1 MALPKQVQAQIKET
15 EEIEKQ
21 LKAQGETVEKPK
33 KEVRKKKTSTKAKKT
48 EEVVADTEVEVPEEQ
63 PPEDEPVL
71 EEAAPADDSHEEVTD
86 AFEQK
91 YSTLKGKYDAEV
103 PRLHHQVREL
113 TEQIDAI
120 RKEAEAAKKVESEKP
135 KEKVSYV
142 TDADRE
148 EYGDDLIDFQRR
160 VAKEVSQEYEGRFE
174 QQAKVIEDLQ
184 KQVSNTGS
192 QVGEV
197 GFAQKLNNLVP
208 GFDQLDN
215 DERWVA
221 WLNEIDPMTRGPR
234 RDQAQSAFNSGD
246 AEAVAHYVSLFRES
260 VEPIA
265 NGASDRQME
274 LEKQVTPNRSASSTA
289 TKSVGRE
296 AKVYSQGELTKSWN
310 KIRTL
315 STQGKYDDAAKLEAE
330 LTRAYMEGRVKN

>member
-1 MALPKQVQAQIKET
+1 MALPKQVQEQIKEV
-15 EEIEKQ
+15 EELEKT
-21 LKAQGETVEKPK
+21 LKAQGESEV
-33 KEVRKKKTSTKAKKT
+33 KEVKKKKTSKKKT
-48 EEVVADTEVEVPEEQ
+48 KEVAADTEVEVLEE
-63 PPEDEPVL
+63 PPQDEPVL
-71 EEAAPADDSHEEVTD
+71 EEAAPADDIQEEVTD
-86 AFEQK
+86 TFKQK

-103 PRLHHQVREL
+103 PRLHQQVREL

-120 RKEAEAAKKVESEKP
+120 RKNAEDAKKVEAEKP

-160 VAKEVSQEYEGRFE
+160 VAQEVSQESEERFE
-174 QQAKVIEDLQ
+174 QQARVIEELRE
-184 KQVSNTGS
+184 QVSNTGS

-197 GFAQKLNNLVP
+197 GFTQKLNNLVP

-234 RDQAQSAFNSGD
+234 RDQAQAAFNSGD
-246 AEAVAHYVSLFRES
+246 AEAVAHYVSLFRGS

-265 NGASDRQME
+265 NGKSVRETE
-274 LEKQVTPNRSASSTA
+274 LEKQVAPNRSASSTA
-289 TKSVGRE
+289 TRSAGKD
-296 AKVYSQGELTKSWN
+296 AKIYSEKEINKSWD

-315 STQGKYDDAAKLEAE
+315 SSKGKYDDAAKLEAE
-330 LTRAYMEGRVKN
+330 LTVAYMEGRVKT

>member
-1 MALPKQVQAQIKET
+1 MALPKQVQEQLKEV
-15 EEIEKQ
+15 EELEKQ
-21 LKAQGETVEKPK
+21 LKAQSETAKKPK
-33 KEVRKKKTSTKAKKT
+33 KEAKKTSKKAKKT
-48 EEVVADTEVEVPEEQ
+48 EEVAADTEVELIEEA
-63 PPEDEPVL
+63 PPQDEPVL
-71 EEAAPADDSHEEVTD
+71 EEAAPADDIQEEVTD
-86 AFEQK
+86 TFKQK

-103 PRLHHQVREL
+103 PRLHQQVREL
-113 TEQIDAI
+113 TEQMNAI
-120 RKEAEAAKKVESEKP
+120 RKDAEAAKKVEAEKP

-160 VAKEVSQEYEGRFE
+160 VAKEQAQEYEGRFE
-174 QQAKVIEDLQ
+174 QQAKVIEELRE
-184 KQVSNTGS
+184 QVSNTGS

-197 GFAQKLNNLVP
+197 GFTQKLNVLVP

-234 RDQAQSAFNSGD
+234 RDQAQAAFNSGD
-246 AEAVAHYVSLFRES
+246 AEAVAHYVSLFRGS

-265 NGASDRQME
+265 NGKSDRQTE
-274 LEKQVTPNRSASSTA
+274 LEKQVAPNRSASSTA
-289 TKSVGRE
+289 TRSVG
-296 AKVYSQGELTKSWN
+296 KDSKIYSSNELTKSWN

-315 STQGKYDDAAKLEAE
+315 NTDGKYDDAAKLEAE
-330 LTRAYMEGRVKN
+330 LTLAYMEGRVKS

>member
-1 MALPKQVQAQIKET
+1 MALPKQVQEQLKEV

-21 LKAQGETVEKPK
+21 LNTQDETVKKPK
-33 KEVRKKKTSTKAKKT
+33 KEAKKTSKKAKKT
-48 EEVVADTEVEVPEEQ
+48 EEVVADTEVEVTDEQ

-103 PRLHHQVREL
+103 PRLHQQVREL
-113 TEQIDAI
+113 TEQMDAI
-120 RKEAEAAKKVESEKP
+120 RKNAEAVKKVESEKP

-160 VAKEVSQEYEGRFE
+160 VAKEVSQESEERFE
-174 QQAKVIEDLQ
+174 QQEKVIAELRE
-184 KQVSNTGS
+184 QVSTTGN

-197 GFAQKLNNLVP
+197 GFTQKLNNLVP

-246 AEAVAHYVSLFRES
+246 AEAVAHYVSLFRGS

-265 NGASDRQME
+265 NGKSVRDTE
-274 LEKQVTPNRSASSTA
+274 LEKQVAPNRSASSTA
-289 TKSVGRE
+289 TRSAGKD
-296 AKVYSQGELTKSWN
+296 AKIYSANELTKSWN

-315 STQGKYDDAAKLEAE
+315 SSDGKYDDAAKLEAE
-330 LTRAYMEGRVKN
+330 LTLAYMEGRVKT

>member
-1 MALPKQVQAQIKET
+1 MALPKQVQAQIKEV

-21 LKAQGETVEKPK
+21 LNAQSETVEKPK
-33 KEVRKKKTSTKAKKT
+33 ETKKKKVSKKAKKT
-48 EEVVADTEVEVPEEQ
+48 EEVAADTEVEVTEEQ

-91 YSTLKGKYDAEV
+91 YSTLRGKYDAEV
-103 PRLHHQVREL
+103 PRLHQQVREL
-113 TEQIDAI
+113 TEQMDAI
-120 RKEAEAAKKVESEKP
+120 RKDAEAAKKVESEKP

-160 VAKEVSQEYEGRFE
+160 VAKEVSQENEERFE
-174 QQAKVIEDLQ
+174 QQAKVIAELRE
-184 KQVSNTGS
+184 QVSTTGS

-215 DERWVA
+215 DERWVS

-246 AEAVAHYVSLFRES
+246 ADAVAHYVSLFRES
-260 VEPIA
+260 VEPVA
-265 NGASDRQME
+265 NGMSDRQTE
-274 LEKQVTPNRSASSTA
+274 LEKQVAPNRSASSTA
-289 TKSVGRE
+289 TRSVGKS
-296 AKVYSQGELTKSWN
+296 AKIYSQGELTTAWT

-315 STQGKYDDAAKLEAE
+315 SSDGKYDDAAKLEAE
-330 LTRAYMEGRVKN
+330 LTLAYMEGRVKN